1 MSPDPSQPEVA
12 DGGPARQGGVVHGGR
27 WTRSRRRLA
36 LGALAGTGT
45 LLAACGSDEEL
56 PQNTFDPQGPVARQ
70 LDDLIKPVGII
81 AGFVLVL
88 VLALVTYAAL
98 KFRRRSEDEAPVQV
112 HGNAKLEL
120 AWTIAPAAVLAVVG
134 VFTVGTLFD
143 INEIPVGEDVLE
155 VTVTGHQWWW
165 EYEYPAT
172 GVTTANEM
180 HIPVGRK
187 VAVTLLSDD
196 VIHSFWPPK
205 LAGKVDVISNRVNN
219 MVIEA
224 EEPGIYF
231 GQCAE
236 FCGLSHANMK
246 LRVVAQPQAEF
257 DAWLASNSRPA
268 ALPDS
273 ETDPDAAAGA
283 NLFRARGCASCH
295 AVKGFAAGE
304 LGPDLTHLQQRETFA
319 GSMFDLNERNLRR
332 WLRNPPAEKP
342 GSLMPDLELSEDD
355 ITKLIAYLDT
365 LE

>member
-1 MSPDPSQPEVA
+1 MVEPRRA
-12 DGGPARQGGVVHGGR
+12 
-27 WTRSRRRLA
+27 WRRRA
-36 LGALAGTGT
+36 VLGAAAAFGL
-45 LLAACGSDEEL
+45 LLAACGDEEL
-56 PQNTFDPQGPVARQ
+56 PQDSFDPQGPVARQ
-70 LDDLIKPVGII
+70 LDDLVKPVGII

-88 VLALVTYAAL
+88 VLSLVTYAAIR
-98 KFRRRSEDEAPVQV
+98 FRRRSEDEAPVQV

-134 VFTVGTLFD
+134 VLTVGTVFD
-143 INEIPVGEDVLE
+143 IDARPEGPDVLD

-165 EYEYPAT
+165 EYEYPGT
-172 GVTTANEM
+172 GVTTANEL

-205 LAGKVDVISNRVNN
+205 LAGKVDVIPNRVNH
-219 MVIEA
+219 MVIQA
-224 EEPGIYF
+224 DEPGTYF

-236 FCGLSHANMK
+236 FCGLSHANMR

-257 DAWLASNSRPA
+257 DAWLASNARA
-268 ALPDS
+268 AVLPDA
-273 ETDPDAAAGA
+273 EAEPEAAAGA
-283 NLFRARGCASCH
+283 ALFRSRGCASCH
-295 AVKGFAAGE
+295 TVKGYSAGE

-319 GSMFDLNERNLRR
+319 GSMFDLDERNLRR
-332 WLRNPPAEKP
+332 WLRDPPAEKP